1 MQDREPGSPINRPGL
16 RRLGWQSLALCS
28 IGAGTAGIFLP
39 LLPTTPFLLVAAW
52 AASRSS
58 PELHRWL
65 HEHPHLGSYLRAWRE
80 ERAIP
85 RRAKYVALSLFL
97 ISWMGLWMLPLPPLL
112 LWSTAIL
119 FSGLSAFLLS
129 RPEPGGDRFRD

>member
-1 MQDREPGSPINRPGL
+1 M

-28 IGAGTAGIFLP
+28 IGAGTAGIFVP
-39 LLPTTPFLLVAAW
+39 LLPTTPFLLLAAW

-65 HEHPHLGSYLRAWRE
+65 HEHPHFGSYLRAWRE

-85 RRAKYVALSLFL
+85 RRAKCVSISLFL
-97 ISWMGLWMLPLPPLL
+97 FSWIWLWMLKVPPLL
-112 LWSTAIL
+112 LWSTAFL
-119 FSGLSAFLLS
+119 FSGLGGFLLS
-129 RPEPGGDRFRD
+129 RPEPKGDRFRD